1 MIRNILGVV
10 LGYVAMFAF
19 VFITFTGLYFL
30 LGADG
35 AFQPDTYEVSL
46 VWIVISLILGLAAAV
61 LGGYLCVL
69 ISKNQKA
76 TMVLAGLVLVLGI
89 AMAIPVLGD
98 SSNEVQEMRNDN
110 TPNMEA
116 MQKAKQ
122 PPLVALL
129 NPIIGALGVFAGSRL
144 KKEVIT

>member
-1 MIRNILGVV
+1 MVRNILGVV
-10 LGYVAMFAF
+10 LGYLAMFAF

-46 VWIVISLILGLAAAV
+46 VWIVISFILGLAAAV

-76 TMVLAGLVLVLGI
+76 AMVLAGLVLVLGI

-144 KKEVIT
+144 KKM

>member
-1 MIRNILGVV
+1 MVHNILGVV

-46 VWIVISLILGLAAAV
+46 VWIVISFILGLAAAV

-76 TMVLAGLVLVLGI
+76 AMVLAGLVLVLGI

-110 TPNMEA
+110 APNMEA

>member
-1 MIRNILGVV
+1 MVRNILGVV

-46 VWIVISLILGLAAAV
+46 VWIVISFILGLAAAV

-76 TMVLAGLVLVLGI
+76 AMVLAGLVLVLGI

>member
-1 MIRNILGVV
+1 MVRNILGVV

-19 VFITFTGLYFL
+19 VFITFTILYFI

-35 AFQPDTYEVSL
+35 AFESGTYEVSII
-46 VWIVISLILGLAAAV
+46 WIIISFILGLVAAL

-76 TMVLAGLVLVLGI
+76 ALVLAGLVLVLGI
-89 AMAIPVLGD
+89 IMAIPALKD
-98 SSNEVQEMRNDN
+98 SSNEVQEMRSADV
-110 TPNMEA
+110 PNMEA

-122 PPLVALL
+122 PPIVLLL
-129 NPIIGALGVFAGSRL
+129 NPIVGALGVFAGSKLRQ
-144 KKEVIT
+144 E

>member
-1 MIRNILGVV
+1 MVRNILGVI

-35 AFQPDTYEVSL
+35 SFQPDTYEVSV
-46 VWIVISLILGLAAAV
+46 VWIVISFILSLAAAV
-61 LGGYLCVL
+61 LGGYVCVL

-76 TMVLAGLVLVLGI
+76 ALFLAGIVFVLGI
-89 AMAIPVLGD
+89 AMALPVLSESAD
-98 SSNEVQEMRNDN
+98 EVHEMRSADV
-110 TPNMEA
+110 PNFEA

-144 KKEVIT
+144 KKEEFA

>member
-1 MIRNILGVV
+1 MVRNILGVV

-19 VFITFTGLYFL
+19 VFITFTILYFI

-35 AFQPDTYEVSL
+35 AFESGTYEVSII
-46 VWIVISLILGLAAAV
+46 WIIISFILGLVAAL

-76 TMVLAGLVLVLGI
+76 ALVLAGLVLVLGI
-89 AMAIPVLGD
+89 AMAIPALND
-98 SSNEVQEMRNDN
+98 STNEVQEMRIADV
-110 TPNMEA
+110 PNMEA

-122 PPLVALL
+122 PPIVLLL
-129 NPIIGALGVFAGSRL
+129 NPIIGALGVFAGSKL
-144 KKEVIT
+144 SKE

>member
-1 MIRNILGVV
+1 MVRNILGVV

-35 AFQPDTYEVSL
+35 AFQPDTFEVSL

>member
-1 MIRNILGVV
+1 MVRNILGVV

-98 SSNEVQEMRNDN
+98 SSNEVQDMRNDN

>member
-1 MIRNILGVV
+1 MVRNILGVV
-10 LGYVAMFAF
+10 LGYVVMFAF

-46 VWIVISLILGLAAAV
+46 VWIIISFLLGLVAAL
-61 LGGYLCVL
+61 LGGYLCTL

-76 TMVLAGLVLVLGI
+76 TMVLAGIVLVLGI
-89 AMAIPVLGD
+89 IMAVPALSD
-98 SSNEVQEMRNDN
+98 SSNEVHEMRTADV
-110 TPNMEA
+110 PNMEA

-129 NPIIGALGVFAGSRL
+129 NPIIGAIGVFAGSKLR
-144 KKEVIT
+144 KEEEA

>member
-1 MIRNILGVV
+1 MVRNILGVV

>member
-1 MIRNILGVV
+1 MFRNILGVV
-10 LGYVAMFAF
+10 VGYFAMFIF
-19 VFITFTGLYFL
+19 VFITFAGLYFL

-46 VWIVISLILGLAAAV
+46 VWIIISFILSLAAAV
-61 LGGYLCVL
+61 LGGYVCVL

-76 TMVLAGLVLVLGI
+76 ALFLAGIVFIIGI
-89 AMAIPVLGD
+89 AMAMPVLSESAD
-98 SSNEVQEMRNDN
+98 EVHEMRSADV
-110 TPNMEA
+110 PNLEA

-129 NPIIGALGVFAGSRL
+129 NPIIGALGIFAGSRL
-144 KKEVIT
+144 KKDEFA